1 MPTTKGW
8 AALGIGMALPIL
20 WLAFGEHVMLAVA
33 TFLVLAVGIGVA
45 SVRSARP
52 NVGIQ
57 RTVTPVQV
65 HDGDRA
71 VVVVGLVAGKR
82 IHSATVID
90 EVHGLGT
97 ARFVASR
104 IQANER
110 IEARYEVL
118 CHPRGVYRIGPA
130 TVIVE
135 DPFGLAQSVGT
146 AKSVD
151 RLVVFPAVE
160 DLTGLPAG
168 RGLDPSADITRASFT
183 QAGGDDFYTLREYQV
198 GDDLRRVHWPTSA
211 KRDELMIR
219 QLEAHWQ
226 SKALVLLDARTSVY
240 ESETAFEHAVSG
252 AASAVRHLFRSGYR
266 PTVWVGG
273 KSSVGVGSHDGYRR
287 AMEEL
292 AVVTTQQSVDLVRV
306 VSQRK
311 GGDGIGGV
319 LVMMTGTPDE
329 GAMQAFRALD
339 HDFDRKIVMSVG
351 SGEESSLIGLA
362 RGGTTTIATRPGE
375 PWAAAWQSGMERS
388 WSTATAG

>member
-8 AALGIGMALPIL
+8 AALGIGLALPIL

-33 TFLVLAVGIGVA
+33 TFLVLAVGIGVV
-45 SVRSARP
+45 SVRAARP
-52 NVGIQ
+52 NIGIQ
-57 RTVTPVQV
+57 RTLTPVQV

-71 VVVVGLVAGKR
+71 IVVVGLVASQT

-90 EVHGLGT
+90 QVHGLGT

-104 IQANER
+104 IQAGQPV
-110 IEARYEVL
+110 EARYEVL

-135 DPFGLAQSVGT
+135 DPFGVAQSMGS

-168 RGLDPSADITRASFT
+168 RGLDPTADTTRASFS
-183 QAGGDDFYTLREYQV
+183 QAGGEDFYTLREYQV

-226 SKALVLLDARTSVY
+226 SRALLLLDARSSVY
-240 ESETAFEHAVSG
+240 DSEAAFEHAVSG

-266 PTVWVGG
+266 PTVWIGG
-273 KSSVGVGSHDGYRR
+273 GSSVGVDSPEGYRR

-292 AVVTTQQSVDLVRV
+292 AVVGAQEAVDLVRV

-311 GGDGIGGV
+311 GGDGTGGV
-319 LVMMTGTPDE
+319 LVMMTGNPDD
-329 GAMQAFRALD
+329 GAIQAFRTLD
-339 HDFDRKIVMSVG
+339 RDFDRKIVMSVG
-351 SGEESSLIGLA
+351 PGDTGALTGLA
-362 RGGTTTIATRPGE
+362 RGGMITVAAQPGD
-375 PWAAAWQSGMERS
+375 PWATAWTEAMERS

>member
-33 TFLVLAVGIGVA
+33 TFLVLAVGIGVV

-57 RTVTPVQV
+57 RTVTPLQV

-71 VVVVGLVAGKR
+71 IVVVGLVAGKP
-82 IHSATVID
+82 IHSATIVD

-104 IQANER
+104 IQANQR
-110 IEARYEVL
+110 VEARYEVL

-135 DPFGLAQSVGT
+135 DPFGLAQSVGS

-160 DLTGLPAG
+160 DLNGLPGG
-168 RGLDPSADITRASFT
+168 RGLDPSADTTRASFT
-183 QAGGDDFYTLREYQV
+183 QAGGEDFYNLREYQL
-198 GDDLRRVHWPTSA
+198 GDDLRRVHWPSSA

-226 SKALVLLDARTSVY
+226 SRALVLFDARASVY
-240 ESETAFEHAVSG
+240 ASENAFEHAASG

-273 KSSVGVGSHDGYRR
+273 ASSVGVGSHDGYRR

-292 AVVTTQQSVDLVRV
+292 AVVSSRESIDLLRV

-311 GGDGIGGV
+311 RGEGIGGV
-319 LVMMTGTPDE
+319 LVMMTGTPDD
-329 GAMQAFRALD
+329 GAVQAFRTLD
-339 HDFDRKIVMSVG
+339 HNFDRKIIMSVG
-351 SGEESSLIGLA
+351 PDDASSLIGLA
-362 RGGTTTIATRPGE
+362 RGGMITVGARPGE
-375 PWAAAWQSGMERS
+375 PWSAAWQSAMERS